1 MNVDLRFPI
10 GILFMILGG
19 LLMLFGAFTGEDL
32 YQRSFN
38 INVNLWWGFVMFLFG
53 FAFFVSA
60 RVHAVRAS
68 RVQAKADSGKAK

>member
-19 LLMLFGAFTGEDL
+19 LLILFGAFTGGDL

-38 INVNLWWGFVMFLFG
+38 INVNLWWGFLMFLFG
-53 FAFFVSA
+53 FAFFVLSRA
-60 RVHAVRAS
+60 NAVRA
-68 RVQAKADSGKAK
+68 RRAQAKADSGKTK

>member
-19 LLMLFGAFTGEDL
+19 LLILFGAFTGAEL

-38 INVNLWWGFVMFLFG
+38 INVNLWWGFLMFLFG
-53 FAFFVSA
+53 FAFFVLA
-60 RVHAVRAS
+60 RASAVRA
-68 RVQAKADSGKAK
+68 RRAQAKADSGKTT